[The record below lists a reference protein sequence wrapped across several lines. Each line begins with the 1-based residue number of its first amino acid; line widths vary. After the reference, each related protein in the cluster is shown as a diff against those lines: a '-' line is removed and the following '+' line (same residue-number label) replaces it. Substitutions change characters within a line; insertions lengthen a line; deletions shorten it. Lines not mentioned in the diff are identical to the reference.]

1 VIFYIGGISAEL
13 EGEEMKVN
21 FQGFNGGDR
30 TQIELPAQQT
40 GLLKALQATGKPVI
54 FVNCSGGAVAFP
66 LEAENLPAIL
76 QAWYPGEAGGTAL
89 ARILFGDCNPSG
101 HLPVT
106 FYRSTEDLP
115 AFTDYSMANRTYRY
129 FTGTPLF
136 PFGYGLSYTRFDYG
150 PLQTTT
156 ATVASDGT
164 VHVHVEVK
172 NSGARDGDE
181 VVQFYAKHLDSK
193 VSQPIHDLVGF
204 QRVTLAAGQ
213 SKQVGA
219 DIPANLLRYW
229 DVDKKTYVVEP
240 GKYEIQVGVSSA
252 DLRGSVPI
260 QITNP

>member
-1 VIFYIGGISAEL
+1 
-13 EGEEMKVN
+13 MN

-30 TQIELPAQQT
+30 TQIELPAPQT
-40 GLLKALQATGKPVI
+40 ELLKALQATGKPVI

-66 LEAENLPAIL
+66 WEAENLAAIL

-89 ARILFGDCNPSG
+89 AGILFGDCNPSG

-106 FYRSTEDLP
+106 FYRSTRDLP
-115 AFTDYSMANRTYRY
+115 DFTNYSMANRTYRY
-129 FTGTPLF
+129 FTGKPLF

-150 PLQTTT
+150 PPQTTT

-164 VHVHVEVK
+164 IHVEIDVK

-181 VVQFYAKHLDSK
+181 VVQFYARHLDSQ
-193 VSQPIHDLVGF
+193 VSQPIHNLVGF

-213 SKQVGA
+213 SKQVGV

-229 DVDKKTYVVEP
+229 DVDKKTYLVEP
-240 GKYEIQVGVSSA
+240 GKYEIQVGASSA